1 MKKKYFTVIFLAA
14 VGLILICLSI
24 ILVIIATVNKDIIGG
39 ADFSTFLLVFS
50 RGKRGLY
57 FILAFCGII
66 SLATSA
72 VIGLWKARK

>member
-1 MKKKYFTVIFLAA
+1 MKKKYFTVIFLA

-24 ILVIIATVNKDIIGG
+24 ILAIIATVNKDIIGG

-57 FILAFCGII
+57 FILASCGII
-66 SLATSA
+66 SLVTSA
-72 VIGLWKARK
+72 VIGLRKTKK

>member
-1 MKKKYFTVIFLAA
+1 MEKKYFTVIFLA

-24 ILVIIATVNKDIIGG
+24 ILAIIATVNKDIIGG
-39 ADFSTFLLVFS
+39 ADFSTFLFVFS
-50 RGKRGLY
+50 RGKGGIY

-72 VIGLWKARK
+72 VIGLWKAKK